1 MKKSGKKHILVVCQH
16 YWPEPFPI
24 EDYCEELAR
33 RGHTVSVITGV
44 PNYPM
49 GEIYNEYRN
58 KKGRD
63 QIHNGVT
70 IHRTL
75 TIPRKHNI
83 LFRMLN
89 YYSFAISSSLYALKL
104 KEDYDVVLTV
114 QSSPVMMTTAALKY
128 AKKHGKKAVIYC
140 MDLWPASLK
149 AGGIS
154 ENSIIYKYFNR
165 VSRKLYCQAD
175 KIMVTSK
182 LFKKY
187 FSENFGINDSKLIYM
202 PQYADTFFEEMKSN
216 KIFHKNKDSFNIV
229 FAGNMGTAQSL
240 PTILEAARILKSEN
254 INVTWHMV
262 GNGSEYE
269 SSKKKAQEYM
279 LDNVIFYG
287 RKPKTDMPKYYS
299 MADAML
305 VTLFKDEL
313 ISYTLPAKVQSYM
326 ASGKPIIAAADGET
340 PDIISQ
346 SECGLCAHSEDAKG
360 LADCVKKFINEN
372 KYEEYSD
379 NSRKFYFKHFSKE
392 RFMNQLEKILKD
404 ECEENI

>member
-1 MKKSGKKHILVVCQH
+1 MNILVVCQH

-24 EDYCEELAR
+24 EDYCEELVR

-49 GEIYNEYRN
+49 GEIYKEYRN
-58 KKGRD
+58 KKARN

-75 TIPRKHNI
+75 TIPRKHNV

-89 YYSFAISSSLYALKL
+89 YYSFAISSSIYALKL
-104 KEDYDVVLTV
+104 KDDYDVVLTV
-114 QSSPVMMTTAALKY
+114 QGSPVMMTTAALKY
-128 AKKHGKKAVIYC
+128 AKKHGKKAIIYC

-149 AGGIS
+149 AGGIN

-165 VSRKLYCQAD
+165 VSKKLYCQAD
-175 KIMVTSK
+175 KIMVPSK

-187 FSENFGINDSKLIYM
+187 FSENFGIAGSKLIYM
-202 PQYADTFFEEMKSN
+202 PQYADIFFEEMKN
-216 KIFHKNKDSFNIV
+216 DKKMDENKDSFNLV

-240 PTILEAARILKSEN
+240 PTILEAAKILKDEN
-254 INVTWHMV
+254 LNITWHMV

-269 SSKKKAQEYM
+269 ISKKKAQEYM

-313 ISYTLPAKVQSYM
+313 ISYTLPGKVQSYM
-326 ASGKPIIAAADGET
+326 AAGKPIIAAADGET

-346 SECGLCAHSEDAKG
+346 SQCGLCAHSEDAKG
-360 LADCVKKFINEN
+360 LADCVRKFINEN
-372 KYEEYSD
+372 KYEKYSD
-379 NSRKFYFKHFSKE
+379 NSRKFYFEYFSRE

-404 ECEENI
+404 ECEGNI

>member
-1 MKKSGKKHILVVCQH
+1 MNILVVCQH

-24 EDYCEELAR
+24 EDYCEELVR
-33 RGHTVSVITGV
+33 RGHSVSVITGV

-49 GEIYNEYRN
+49 GEIYKEYRN
-58 KKGRD
+58 KRNRD
-63 QIHNGVT
+63 QIHNGVK

-75 TIPRKHNI
+75 TVPRKHNV

-89 YYSFAISSSLYALKL
+89 YYSFAISSSIYALKL

-216 KIFHKNKDSFNIV
+216 KIFDKNKDSFNIV

-392 RFMNQLEKILKD
+392 RFMNQLEEILKD

>member
-1 MKKSGKKHILVVCQH
+1 MNILVVCQH

-24 EDYCEELAR
+24 EDYCEELVR
-33 RGHTVSVITGV
+33 RGHSVSVITGV

-49 GEIYNEYRN
+49 GEIYKEYRN
-58 KKGRD
+58 KRNRD
-63 QIHNGVT
+63 QIHNGVK

-75 TIPRKHNI
+75 TVPRKHNV

-89 YYSFAISSSLYALKL
+89 YYSFAISSSIYALKL

-216 KIFHKNKDSFNIV
+216 KIFDKNKDSFNIV

-404 ECEENI
+404 ECEGNI

>member
-216 KIFHKNKDSFNIV
+216 KIFDKNKDSFNIV

-404 ECEENI
+404 ECEGNI

>member
-216 KIFHKNKDSFNIV
+216 KIFDKNKDSFNIV

-326 ASGKPIIAAADGET
+326 AAGKPIIAAADGET

-372 KYEEYSD
+372 KYEEYSN
-379 NSRKFYFKHFSKE
+379 NSRKFYFKYFSRE
-392 RFMNQLEKILKD
+392 RFMNQLEEIL
-404 ECEENI
+404 ENESG

>member
-216 KIFHKNKDSFNIV
+216 KIIDKNKDSFNIV

-392 RFMNQLEKILKD
+392 RFMNQLEEILKD
-404 ECEENI
+404 ECEGNI

>member
-1 MKKSGKKHILVVCQH
+1 MKKSDKKHILVVCQH

-216 KIFHKNKDSFNIV
+216 KIFDKNKDSFNIV

-392 RFMNQLEKILKD
+392 RFMNQLEEILKD
-404 ECEENI
+404 ECEGNI

>member
-1 MKKSGKKHILVVCQH
+1 
-16 YWPEPFPI
+16 
-24 EDYCEELAR
+24 
-33 RGHTVSVITGV
+33 
-44 PNYPM
+44 
-49 GEIYNEYRN
+49 
-58 KKGRD
+58 
-63 QIHNGVT
+63 
-70 IHRTL
+70 
-75 TIPRKHNI
+75 
-83 LFRMLN
+83 MLN
-89 YYSFAISSSLYALKL
+89 YYSFAISSSIYALKL
-104 KEDYDVVLTV
+104 KDDYDVVLTV
-114 QSSPVMMTTAALKY
+114 QGSPVMMTTAALKY

-149 AGGIS
+149 AGGIN

-165 VSRKLYCQAD
+165 VSKKLYCQAD

-187 FSENFGINDSKLIYM
+187 FSENFGIAGSKLIYM
-202 PQYADTFFEEMKSN
+202 PQYADTFFEEMKN
-216 KIFHKNKDSFNIV
+216 DKKMDVNKDSFNLV

-269 SSKKKAQEYM
+269 ISKKKAQEYM

-313 ISYTLPAKVQSYM
+313 ISYTLPGKVQSYM
-326 ASGKPIIAAADGET
+326 AAGKPIIAAADGET

-346 SECGLCAHSEDAKG
+346 SQCGLCAHSEDAKG
-360 LADCVKKFINEN
+360 LADCVRKFINEN

-379 NSRKFYFKHFSKE
+379 NSRKFYFEYFSRE

-404 ECEENI
+404 ECEGNI